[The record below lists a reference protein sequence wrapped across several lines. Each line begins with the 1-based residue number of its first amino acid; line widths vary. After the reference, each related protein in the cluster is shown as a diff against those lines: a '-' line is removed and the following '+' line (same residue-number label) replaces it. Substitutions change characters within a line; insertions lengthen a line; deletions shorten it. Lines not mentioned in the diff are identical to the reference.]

1 MQEGERNMHENQD
14 VNIISRDNINSLI
27 QLCLQTEQDRGL
39 SKNSIVELKRY
50 LNDFSTYCEC
60 QNIYSVNDLTP
71 LFLKDYIDQRC
82 ADMWVG
88 IEIRRA

>member
-1 MQEGERNMHENQD
+1 MHENQD
-14 VNIISRDNINSLI
+14 VNIVSRDNINSLI